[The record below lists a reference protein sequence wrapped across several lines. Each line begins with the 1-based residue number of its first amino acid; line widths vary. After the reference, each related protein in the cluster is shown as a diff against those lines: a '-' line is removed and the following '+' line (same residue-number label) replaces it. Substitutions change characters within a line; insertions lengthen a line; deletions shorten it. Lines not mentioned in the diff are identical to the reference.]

1 MEAKA
6 APPRGESRG
15 GGDDGDR
22 DDDADGRGAMGG
34 DASDREKL
42 NFFFFFLSAP
52 CIQTAKGNEQKVSR
66 YRIYA

>member
-15 GGDDGDR
+15 GGDEGDR
-22 DDDADGRGAMGG
+22 DDVADDRGGMGG

-42 NFFFFFLSAP
+42 NFFFFFLSTP
-52 CIQTAKGNEQKVSR
+52 WV
-66 YRIYA
+66 